1 MAVARNGID
10 MNYEKALN
18 LYRNDKA
25 LQFLRAEQFPLLAGF
40 LHLAFKERERISY
53 PQSELQS
60 LLSDYLY
67 MLQRQGVTEHDNPPA
82 FYLTKWS
89 QLGYLRRY
97 YETSDEPVFELSPA
111 TESALKWLHDI
122 ERSAFVG
129 THSRLRQFFGLLKQ
143 IAYGVSTP
151 MEQIRSLE
159 AERDAIESRIE
170 ALRRGEVEPVNE
182 TQLRE
187 DYLLAEET
195 ARELLSDFRQ
205 VEENFR
211 TLDTE
216 MRHRIIRSGLAKGE
230 LLDEVFSRQ
239 DHLQSTDQGKSF
251 NAFWEF
257 LMSDQM
263 QGELEEHLERITSL
277 PALRTFRR
285 QMLIDR
291 IKGRLV
297 DAGDKVN
304 RTNDGLIT
312 QLRRFVEQSNLA
324 TSRHILRSMERIE
337 QWLTRV
343 PEAFQHEPCWM
354 ELDAPVRIGL
364 PMERPLFEPP
374 HRVGFVHGEVL
385 EGITSEAGLSDLLS
399 VFHVDI
405 ELLRSNVR
413 KQLSMRPQVTLR
425 DITEAIPPEK
435 GMAELIG
442 YLQIATEEP
451 KHIIDRQ
458 TMTDMEVPHPASGT
472 RYRVRAPQVIFNR

>member
-1 MAVARNGID
+1 

-40 LHLAFKERERISY
+40 LHLAFKDRERISY
-53 PQSELQS
+53 PQSELQA
-60 LLSDYLY
+60 LLSDYLF

-82 FYLTKWS
+82 SYLSKWS

-97 YETSDEPVFELSPA
+97 YEATDEPVFELSPA

-122 ERSAFVG
+122 DRQSFVG

-143 IAYGVSTP
+143 IAFGVSTP
-151 MEQIRSLE
+151 MEMIRSLE
-159 AERDAIESRIE
+159 AERDDIQSRIE
-170 ALRRGEVEPVNE
+170 AIRRGDVEPVDE

-211 TLDTE
+211 MLDTE
-216 MRHRIIRSGLAKGE
+216 MRHRIIRSGLAKGD

-257 LMSDQM
+257 LMSDHM
-263 QGELEEHLERITSL
+263 QRELEEHLDRITSL
-277 PALRTFRR
+277 PALRSFRR

-304 RTNDGLIT
+304 RTNDGLIM
-312 QLRRFVEQSNLA
+312 QLRRFVEQSNLRS
-324 TSRHILRSMERIE
+324 SRHILRSMERIE
-337 QWLTRV
+337 QWLTQV
-343 PEAFQHEPCWM
+343 PDGFQLEPCWM
-354 ELDAPVRIGL
+354 ELDAPVRIDI

-374 HRVGFVHGEVL
+374 HRVGFIGTEVM
-385 EGITSEAGLSDLLS
+385 EGVTSESGLSDLLS

-405 ELLRSNVR
+405 DLLRSNVR
-413 KQLSMRPQVTLR
+413 GQLSKMPQVTLQE
-425 DITEAIPPEK
+425 ITASIPPEK

-442 YLQIATEEP
+442 YLQIATEDP
-451 KHIIDRQ
+451 RHVIHRHI
-458 TMTDMEVPHPASGT
+458 MTDIDVPHPASGT
-472 RYRVRAPQVIFNR
+472 LYRVRAPQVIYNR